1 MPVDNLT
8 RRFSFNVGGHLAR
21 LCARRLFGD
30 RQLRFKRRLVESAA
44 PLDQAPV
51 EGVSSLHLSSL
62 ATTVSEVQR
71 ALAP

>member
-44 PLDQAPV
+44 PCN
-51 EGVSSLHLSSL
+51 GRWIRRRWSGC
-62 ATTVSEVQR
+62 R
-71 ALAP
+71 ACT